1 MCTEGREFHVIIN
14 GSDMGLAVG
23 NISPS
28 VYGVIDIYG
37 RCTEV
42 ELVHDRDIS
51 AGLEEPAPPILV
63 SRDRSLCFSHIH
75 GANAVISEDK
85 KKVVRQSPDS
95 EFTEGSVFSN
105 RPLHRNELFEIK
117 IDKLIDQWS
126 GSLQLGMCIH
136 ICMISYQVTVFTCIF
151 MYLLLYLEILLKYN
165 MILYLAYN
173 KLSV

>member
-1 MCTEGREFHVIIN
+1 MGDRVGVMCTESREFHVIIN

-23 NISPS
+23 NISS
-28 VYGVIDIYG
+28 SIFGVIDIYG

-42 ELVHDRDIS
+42 ELVQDSDIS
-51 AGLEEPAPPILV
+51 ASSVEPAPPTLV
-63 SRDRSLCFSHIH
+63 SRDYNLCFNHIH
-75 GANAVISEDK
+75 GGNAVIYEDK

-126 GSLQLGMCIH
+126 GSLQLGM
-136 ICMISYQVTVFTCIF
+136 YVF
-151 MYLLLYLEILLKYN
+151 
-165 MILYLAYN
+165 AY
-173 KLSV
+173 

>member
-1 MCTEGREFHVIIN
+1 MGDRVGVMCTESREFHVIIN

-23 NISPS
+23 NISSS
-28 VYGVIDIYG
+28 VFGVIDIYG

-42 ELVHDRDIS
+42 ELVQDSDIS
-51 AGLEEPAPPILV
+51 ASSVEPAPLPLV
-63 SRDRSLCFSHIH
+63 SRDNNLCFSHIH
-75 GANAVISEDK
+75 GTNAVISGDN

-126 GSLQLGMCIH
+126 GSLQLGM
-136 ICMISYQVTVFTCIF
+136 YVF
-151 MYLLLYLEILLKYN
+151 
-165 MILYLAYN
+165 AY
-173 KLSV
+173 